1 MIELLLIAVCAA
13 TLVVLYRL
21 VRSFFVVATTG
32 DPLGIE
38 GELIWEDHGPHQAP
52 FYNEEL
58 RILGKP
64 DFIYKTPLGICAVEF
79 KQRARKVMPSDIAQ
93 VMAAALAARGE
104 GYRVSHVAV
113 VTGSDRYEKALPSND
128 LDLQAVISQQI
139 TIARLAKRGKP
150 QKAAPRRGKC
160 GSCAYTGVCND
171 AV

>member
-21 VRSFFVVATTG
+21 MRSFFVVATSG

-93 VMAAALAARGE
+93 MMAAALRSWLTSA
-104 GYRVSHVAV
+104 
-113 VTGSDRYEKALPSND
+113 KLPCSQSKVRFMR
-128 LDLQAVISQQI
+128 LQARRPTWPPRWPGVSLMGRWSTSGLWAPLPTSLSLLSSR
-139 TIARLAKRGKP
+139 TIRPSRHP
-150 QKAAPRRGKC
+150 WQ
-160 GSCAYTGVCND
+160 
-171 AV
+171 